1 MLLLAA
7 QQPISRRFM
16 ERAVGTEMEIMIEEY
31 DADICM
37 YLGRAQS
44 QAPEVDGV
52 TYVSSSCS
60 AFVGA
65 NGSLQNHAG
74 K

>member
-1 MLLLAA
+1 
-7 QQPISRRFM
+7 
-16 ERAVGTEMEIMIEEY
+16 MEIMIEEY

-52 TYVSSSCS
+52 TYVSSSSPLLLGQTVRCKITQ
-60 AFVGA
+60 A
-65 NGSLQNHAG
+65 NEYDWMGEAIDDVSQ
-74 K
+74 